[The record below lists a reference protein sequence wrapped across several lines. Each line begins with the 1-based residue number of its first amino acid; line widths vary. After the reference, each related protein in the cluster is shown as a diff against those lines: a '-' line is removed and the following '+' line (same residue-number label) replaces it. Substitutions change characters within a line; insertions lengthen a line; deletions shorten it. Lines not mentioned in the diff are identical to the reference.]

1 MMEGEPK
8 LVKSIISDLCI
19 FHNMF
24 GRGRNLS
31 DHDFPSES
39 GHSVVN
45 RQYSGAGDGT
55 GNDV

>member
-31 DHDFPSES
+31 DHDFPREL

-45 RQYSGAGDGT
+45 RE
-55 GNDV
+55 